1 MTRRLRELDSP
12 TAPLRERL
20 RKVTLGSDEFEH
32 DYAWDSSMDRSSSVS
47 HPLVPYL
54 SEFLPS
60 PDESD
65 FAALKTPRPSN
76 EAVRRKQTCSCR
88 FCVSFLVY
96 ALGFFYVIIDFA

>member
-76 EAVRRKQTCSCR
+76 EAVRRKQTFPLSILRLVLCLCVGGV
-88 FCVSFLVY
+88 FC
-96 ALGFFYVIIDFA
+96 DH